1 MNPTQRKFAADSF
14 KELATAQLAG
24 VGIKEISESGSGSV
38 SVGLMLASIV
48 AWFFLVTLGLDFLK
62 HEDGG

>member
-1 MNPTQRKFAADSF
+1 MNPTQRKYAADCF
-14 KELATAQLAG
+14 KVLATAQLAG
-24 VGIKEISESGSGSV
+24 VGIKEISDSGSV

-48 AWFFLVTLGLDFLK
+48 AWFFLVALGLDFLK